1 MTAQITDHDRDQI
14 ENILGGY
21 GDWFSAQ
28 LLRLIAKADVDNKEL
43 IRQVFPD
50 HVSRDRLPAP
60 VAVHL
65 DGHVAPLVR
74 AATIGTALVEAR
86 HRTPCS
92 C

>member
-1 MTAQITDHDRDQI
+1 MTAQISEHDRDQI

-50 HVSRDRLPAP
+50 HVEAYEAWYLGMSLDDYRLMRS
-60 VAVHL
+60 L
-65 DGHVAPLVR
+65 
-74 AATIGTALVEAR
+74 
-86 HRTPCS
+86 
-92 C
+92 